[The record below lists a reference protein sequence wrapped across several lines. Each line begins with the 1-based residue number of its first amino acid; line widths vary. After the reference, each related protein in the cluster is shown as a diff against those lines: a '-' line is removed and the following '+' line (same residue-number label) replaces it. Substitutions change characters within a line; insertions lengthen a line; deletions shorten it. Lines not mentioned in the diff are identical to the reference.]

1 MKYMLLVY
9 HDELAPCE
17 TEREHCYVESAQ
29 LTQDLNANE
38 HYLAASPLHPTT
50 TAIPVRVSDAKRLL
64 PDLLFA
70 GTREQLAT
78 LAGLQ
83 HDVFG

>member
-1 MKYMLLVY
+1 MKYILLVDL
-9 HDELAPCE
+9 DELALSV

-29 LTQDLNANE
+29 LTQDLNANG
-38 HYLAASPLHPTT
+38 HCLAASPLHPTT
-50 TAIPVRVSDAKRLL
+50 AAIPVRVRDAKRLL
-64 PDLLFA
+64 PDLLLA